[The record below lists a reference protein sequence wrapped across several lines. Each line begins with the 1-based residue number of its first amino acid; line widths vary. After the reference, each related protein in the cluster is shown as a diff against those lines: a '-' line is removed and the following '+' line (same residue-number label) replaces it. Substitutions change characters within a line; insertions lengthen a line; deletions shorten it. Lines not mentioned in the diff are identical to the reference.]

1 MPRIYLNPSTAR
13 AMAKIGVEE
22 EELMEPESPVLE
34 QEVDVF
40 DPEAGKVTEDPFPD
54 NITDYESMTY
64 NDLRSLC
71 KERGLDATGTKV
83 ELIARLQADD
93 APSEEIPISEEA
105 ATEASDAPSEE
116 IPISEEA
123 VSNEEEEPEGEVSE
137 SENSG
142 EEQPIGEEE

>member
-22 EELMEPESPVLE
+22 EELMEPEPPVLE

-116 IPISEEA
+116 A

-142 EEQPIGEEE
+142 EEQPNGEEE

>member
-1 MPRIYLNPSTAR
+1 MSRIYLNPSTAR

-22 EELMEPESPVLE
+22 EELMEPEPPVLE

-40 DPEAGKVTEDPFPD
+40 DPEAAKPTEDPFPD

-83 ELIARLQADD
+83 ELIARLQAND
-93 APSEEIPISEEA
+93 APSEEIPISDEA
-105 ATEASDAPSEE
+105 ATEVSDTP
-116 IPISEEA
+116 SEEA
-123 VSNEEEEPEGEVSE
+123 VSTETEGEVSE

-142 EEQPIGEEE
+142 EEQFIGEEK

>member
-1 MPRIYLNPSTAR
+1 MPNRLYKNPTTAKV
-13 AMAKIGVEE
+13 MAPTPKATPVVVKEE
-22 EELMEPESPVLE
+22 PPVLE

-40 DPEAGKVTEDPFPD
+40 DPEAAKPTEDPFPD

-83 ELIARLQADD
+83 ELIARLQAND
-93 APSEEIPISEEA
+93 APSEEIPIS
-105 ATEASDAPSEE
+105 D
-116 IPISEEA
+116 EA
-123 VSNEEEEPEGEVSE
+123 VSNEVEPEGEVSE

-142 EEQPIGEEE
+142 EEQFIGEEK

>member
-22 EELMEPESPVLE
+22 EELMVPEPPVLE

-116 IPISEEA
+116 A

>member
-13 AMAKIGVEE
+13 AMAKIGIEE
-22 EELMEPESPVLE
+22 EELMEAESPVVKE
-34 QEVDVF
+34 EVF
-40 DPEAGKVTEDPFPD
+40 DPEAAKPTEDPFPD

-83 ELIARLQADD
+83 ELIARLQAND
-93 APSEEIPISEEA
+93 APSEEIPISDEA

-116 IPISEEA
+116 A
-123 VSNEEEEPEGEVSE
+123 VSNEVEPEGEVSE

-142 EEQPIGEEE
+142 EEQFIGEEK

>member
-13 AMAKIGVEE
+13 AMAKIGIEE
-22 EELMEPESPVLE
+22 EELMEAESPVVKE
-34 QEVDVF
+34 EVF
-40 DPEAGKVTEDPFPD
+40 DPEAAKPTEDPFPD

-83 ELIARLQADD
+83 ELIARLQAND
-93 APSEEIPISEEA
+93 APSEEIPISDEA
-105 ATEASDAPSEE
+105 ATEVSDAPSEE
-116 IPISEEA
+116 IPISDEA
-123 VSNEEEEPEGEVSE
+123 VSNEVEPEGEVSE

-142 EEQPIGEEE
+142 EEQFIGEEK

>member
-1 MPRIYLNPSTAR
+1 MPNRLYKNPTTAKV
-13 AMAKIGVEE
+13 MAPTPKATPVVVKEE
-22 EELMEPESPVLE
+22 PPVLE

-40 DPEAGKVTEDPFPD
+40 DPEAAKPTEDPFPD

-71 KERGLDATGTKV
+71 KECGLDATGTKV
-83 ELIARLQADD
+83 ELIARLQAND
-93 APSEEIPISEEA
+93 APSEEIPISDEA

-116 IPISEEA
+116 A
-123 VSNEEEEPEGEVSE
+123 VSNEVEPEGEVSE

-142 EEQPIGEEE
+142 EEQFIGEEK

>member
-1 MPRIYLNPSTAR
+1 MPNRLYKNPTTAKM
-13 AMAKIGVEE
+13 MAPTPKATPVVVKEE
-22 EELMEPESPVLE
+22 PPVLE

-116 IPISEEA
+116 A

>member
-13 AMAKIGVEE
+13 AMAKIGIEE
-22 EELMEPESPVLE
+22 EELMEAESPVVKE
-34 QEVDVF
+34 EVF
-40 DPEAGKVTEDPFPD
+40 DPEAAKPTEDPFPD

-83 ELIARLQADD
+83 ELIARLQAND
-93 APSEEIPISEEA
+93 APSEEIPISDEA

-116 IPISEEA
+116 A
-123 VSNEEEEPEGEVSE
+123 VSNEVEPEGEVSE

-142 EEQPIGEEE
+142 EEQPIGEEN

>member
-1 MPRIYLNPSTAR
+1 MPNRLYKNPTTAKV
-13 AMAKIGVEE
+13 MAPTPKATPVVVKEE
-22 EELMEPESPVLE
+22 PPVLE

-116 IPISEEA
+116 A

>member
-1 MPRIYLNPSTAR
+1 MPNRLYKNPTTAKV
-13 AMAKIGVEE
+13 MAPTPKESPVVVEE
-22 EELMEPESPVLE
+22 TPPVLE

-40 DPEAGKVTEDPFPD
+40 DPEAGKVTEDPFPE

-116 IPISEEA
+116 A

-142 EEQPIGEEE
+142 EEQPIGEEN

>member
-1 MPRIYLNPSTAR
+1 MPNRLYKNPTTAKV
-13 AMAKIGVEE
+13 MAPTPKATPVVVKEE
-22 EELMEPESPVLE
+22 PPVLE

-40 DPEAGKVTEDPFPD
+40 DPEAGKGTEDPFPD

-116 IPISEEA
+116 A

>member
-1 MPRIYLNPSTAR
+1 MSRIYLNPSTAR

-22 EELMEPESPVLE
+22 EELMEPEPPVLE

-105 ATEASDAPSEE
+105 
-116 IPISEEA
+116 

-142 EEQPIGEEE
+142 EEQPIGEEN

>member
-1 MPRIYLNPSTAR
+1 MSRIYLNPSTAR

-22 EELMEPESPVLE
+22 EELMEPEPPVLE

-116 IPISEEA
+116 A

-142 EEQPIGEEE
+142 EEQPIGEEN

>member
-13 AMAKIGVEE
+13 AMAKIGIEE
-22 EELMEPESPVLE
+22 EELMEAESPVVKE
-34 QEVDVF
+34 EVF
-40 DPEAGKVTEDPFPD
+40 DPEAAKPTEDPFPD

-83 ELIARLQADD
+83 ELIARLQAND
-93 APSEEIPISEEA
+93 APSEEIPISDEA
-105 ATEASDAPSEE
+105 ATEVSDAP
-116 IPISEEA
+116 SEEA
-123 VSNEEEEPEGEVSE
+123 VSNEVEPEGEVSE

-142 EEQPIGEEE
+142 EEQFIGEEK

>member
-13 AMAKIGVEE
+13 AMAKIGIEE
-22 EELMEPESPVLE
+22 EELMEAESSVVKE
-34 QEVDVF
+34 EVF
-40 DPEAGKVTEDPFPD
+40 DPEAAKPTEDPFPD

-83 ELIARLQADD
+83 ELIARLQAND
-93 APSEEIPISEEA
+93 APSEEIPISDEA
-105 ATEASDAPSEE
+105 ATEASDTP
-116 IPISEEA
+116 SEEA
-123 VSNEEEEPEGEVSE
+123 VSNEVEPEGEVSE

-142 EEQPIGEEE
+142 EEQPIGEEN

>member
-1 MPRIYLNPSTAR
+1 M
-13 AMAKIGVEE
+13 
-22 EELMEPESPVLE
+22 
-34 QEVDVF
+34 F

-116 IPISEEA
+116 A

>member
-13 AMAKIGVEE
+13 AMAKIGIEE
-22 EELMEPESPVLE
+22 EELMEAESSVVKE
-34 QEVDVF
+34 EVF
-40 DPEAGKVTEDPFPD
+40 DPEAAKPTEDPFPD

-83 ELIARLQADD
+83 ELIARLQAND
-93 APSEEIPISEEA
+93 APSEEIPISDEA
-105 ATEASDAPSEE
+105 ATEASDTP
-116 IPISEEA
+116 SEEA
-123 VSNEEEEPEGEVSE
+123 VSNEVEPEGEVSE

-142 EEQPIGEEE
+142 EEQFIGEEE

>member
-22 EELMEPESPVLE
+22 EELMEPEPPVLE